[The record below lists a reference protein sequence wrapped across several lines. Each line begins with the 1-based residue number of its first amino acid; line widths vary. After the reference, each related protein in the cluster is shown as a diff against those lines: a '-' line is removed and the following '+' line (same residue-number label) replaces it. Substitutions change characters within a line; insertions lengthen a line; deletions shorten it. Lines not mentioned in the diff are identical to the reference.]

1 MERDAAAEQA
11 TIAELEQNLL
21 EYELYKKRM
30 EELLDLACS
39 HVRGKRQR
47 RAYRIVMRR
56 RLTMELQRGLRFETL
71 KRRLEN
77 GETFDEQ

>member
-1 MERDAAAEQA
+1 MRDEHDIDSD
-11 TIAELEQNLL
+11 T
-21 EYELYKKRM
+21 
-30 EELLDLACS
+30 
-39 HVRGKRQR
+39 HRQKHSM
-47 RAYRIVMRR
+47 VMRR